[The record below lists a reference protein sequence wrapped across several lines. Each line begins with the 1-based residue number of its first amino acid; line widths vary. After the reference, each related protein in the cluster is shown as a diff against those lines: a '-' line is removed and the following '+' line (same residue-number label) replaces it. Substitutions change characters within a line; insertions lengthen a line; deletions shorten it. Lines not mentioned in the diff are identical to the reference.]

1 MPDLIDQA
9 RSLAARHFTRNAMAV
24 DLGLTC
30 SQVDRLLRVNNI
42 TTTGK
47 RGVKPMDDAPAIHGC
62 GGQKPAKL
70 MPSAQALARASIWSF
85 AGGVGH
91 VSTLPVRATQ
101 EENQALRRV
110 LMGAK

>member
-1 MPDLIDQA
+1 MDLIDQA
-9 RSLAARHFTRNAMAV
+9 RALAARHFTRDGIAIE
-24 DLGLTC
+24 LGLTC
-30 SQVDRLLRVNNI
+30 SQVDRLCADNGIQTR
-42 TTTGK
+42 GK
-47 RGVKPMDDAPAIHGC
+47 RGVKPLDDAPAIHGC

>member
-1 MPDLIDQA
+1 MDLIDQA
-9 RSLAARHFTRNAMAV
+9 RALAARHFTRNAMAV
-24 DLGLTC
+24 ELGLTC

-42 TTTGK
+42 TTAGK
-47 RGVKPMDDAPAIHGC
+47 RGVKPLDDAPPVHGVS
-62 GGQKPAKL
+62 GQKPPKL
-70 MPSAQALARASIWSF
+70 MPSRKALELSSVWSL

>member
-1 MPDLIDQA
+1 MDLIDQA
-9 RSLAARHFTRNAMAV
+9 RALAARHFTRDGIAIE
-24 DLGLTC
+24 LGLTC
-30 SQVDRLLRVNNI
+30 SQVDRPLRVNNI
-42 TTTGK
+42 TTAGK
-47 RGVKPMDDAPAIHGC
+47 RGVKPLDDGAPVHGVS
-62 GGQKPAKL
+62 GQKPAKL